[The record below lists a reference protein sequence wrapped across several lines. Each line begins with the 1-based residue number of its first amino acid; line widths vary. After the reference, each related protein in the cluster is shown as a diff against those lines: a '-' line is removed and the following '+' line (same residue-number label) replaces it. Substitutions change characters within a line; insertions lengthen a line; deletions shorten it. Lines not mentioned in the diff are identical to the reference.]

1 MLYEEAINY
10 EREKIIQYFSSYILC
25 AVSVKIGAKMQ
36 HLTDQ
41 HLETRRLFRHDIIQE
56 IAQAITV
63 TTEQGLTWC

>member
-1 MLYEEAINY
+1 VLYEEAINY

-63 TTEQGLTWC
+63 TTEQGLT